1 MHIIPSTVPQSR
13 YAEEVDMKIWI
24 HADDYGITTD
34 QALSILAL
42 SSSCGGTGALNS
54 VSAFANSPA
63 FQESA
68 QFARPFVESK
78 ALSVSVHINLVEG
91 PCVSDPS
98 TVPLLVNERGTFAHD
113 FAGLVKLGK
122 WETREAAYEQV
133 KRECIAQIERF
144 LQAFPTEQRALNVDS
159 HQHVHMIPFVF
170 DALVDAAQS
179 LGCHIDY
186 LRIPVEPVTPVGLR
200 RAFSA
205 NGVKNLIL
213 NHYAK
218 RNLRLMPAG
227 ANRALFSG
235 VMLSGHMQDLTYP
248 MLNRLISL
256 ARTREQNLEVLF
268 HPVSVPHD
276 LCLDPL
282 NGPFTAACASPNRD
296 AEALR
301 IAQLEPI
308 VA

>member
-1 MHIIPSTVPQSR
+1 MHIIPSTVLQSR

-24 HADDYGITTD
+24 HADDYGITAD

-68 QFARPFVESK
+68 QFAHPFVESK

-227 ANRALFSG
+227 GKSG
-235 VMLSGHMQDLTYP
+235 AVK
-248 MLNRLISL
+248 ISL
-256 ARTREQNLEVLF
+256 EIGKTPSDGDKSRAVFGRHAVGAYARPHLSDAQQAHLARPHTRAKPRSAIPSGER
-268 HPVSVPHD
+268 
-276 LCLDPL
+276 
-282 NGPFTAACASPNRD
+282 AA
-296 AEALR
+296 
-301 IAQLEPI
+301 
-308 VA
+308 